1 MTYTGPERRGDEP
14 GRRRPDDFM
23 RYCPEHEMRVEL
35 ANERHG
41 QAAKRDEHICQKV
54 TSLDSKIDK
63 RVTHLEGIL
72 EKLRGEIVGRW
83 TFWVVI
89 GMISAS
95 IGTGLFQQHWAF
107 KEILTTLHQ
116 VEQRSIRSEEK
127 IESLETAVEGLGKR
141 QDILRDQNLKLLDK
155 VGNLNGG

>member
-72 EKLRGEIVGRW
+72 EKLRG
-83 TFWVVI
+83 
-89 GMISAS
+89 
-95 IGTGLFQQHWAF
+95 H
-107 KEILTTLHQ
+107 
-116 VEQRSIRSEEK
+116 
-127 IESLETAVEGLGKR
+127 LGKTAR
-141 QDILRDQNLKLLDK
+141 GNRGSVDVLGGDRYDK
-155 VGNLNGG
+155 CKHRHGTFPAALGVQGNFDHFAPG